1 MIRPEDIHVGMRV
14 TLLLLGPG
22 GRPSGVITKVKR
34 KDGVLFFKIRWHG
47 DIYPNGWCREDRGTL
62 ALLEELPK

>member
-22 GRPSGVITKVKR
+22 GRPSGVITELKR
-34 KDGVLFFKIRWHG
+34 KKGVLFFKIRWDG
-47 DIYPNGWCREDRGTL
+47 DIFPNGWYWEERRTL